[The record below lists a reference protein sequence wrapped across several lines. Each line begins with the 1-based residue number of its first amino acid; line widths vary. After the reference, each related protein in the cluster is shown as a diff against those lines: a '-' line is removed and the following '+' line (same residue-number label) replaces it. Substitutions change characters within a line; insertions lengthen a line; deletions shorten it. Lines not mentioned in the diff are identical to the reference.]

1 MSNFMKVGLGGLIVE
16 RQEDQNKMFIEQKTE
31 VYDEQEKKRMQR
43 ILKNEKN
50 VVFDYQSDLTK
61 KPKPKNSDLA
71 VGKSQRNM
79 AEALQEEKLR
89 KK

>member
-50 VVFDYQSDLTK
+50 VAFDYQSDLIK

-79 AEALQEEKLR
+79 AEAL
-89 KK
+89 